1 MTGNRKE
8 MIVYKDGKQ
17 LRRGFT
23 TGSCAAAAASAAAYM
38 LCTGDIISEVK
49 IHMPD
54 GTEFQTQVIPV
65 ENGRPL
71 FYTCEV
77 IKDAGDDPDCT
88 DGVHVRAKVTALRDK
103 VTALRDKANLVE
115 KENIGNMKAIDEAD
129 KAPNMK
135 AIGEADNA
143 AINRS
148 VFEEDRVLIKG
159 GPGVGI
165 VTKPGLDQPV
175 GEAAINR
182 IPRKM
187 IRENVSRVL
196 DDYIRTP
203 VKESL
208 QDDSVLTPVK
218 ESGTDGCIVPPQQ
231 LLVEISVPGGEELA
245 KKTFNPKLGI
255 VGGISI
261 LGTTG
266 IVEPMSEQA
275 VVETIRAQIRMKRA
289 MGAKGV
295 VAAPG
300 NYGLQFLEERYGVL
314 PDDVVMISNFVRDAA
329 QMAGAEGMTSF
340 LLAGHIGKLVKVAG
354 GIGNT
359 HSRYG
364 DHRMEILWE
373 IAEEVR
379 REMRPDQRDAQM
391 PQEQLMEETAWEAL
405 RQSVMECVTTDA
417 ALALLAQCG
426 RGFCDQVAIRLAARI
441 QKYLKEWGGEAMR
454 VEVIVFAGQREELV
468 RTPGAAE
475 LL

>member
-1 MTGNRKE
+1 

-65 ENGRPL
+65 EDGRPL

-103 VTALRDKANLVE
+103 ATALRDKVTALRDKANPVE
-115 KENIGNMKAIDEAD
+115 KENLGNMNAID
-129 KAPNMK
+129 
-135 AIGEADNA
+135 EADNA

-148 VFEEDRVLIKG
+148 VFEADRILIKG

-196 DDYIRTP
+196 DDCIRTLG
-203 VKESL
+203 KESL
-208 QDDSVLTPVK
+208 QDDSVLTSVE
-218 ESGTDGCIVPPQQ
+218 ESGTDGRIVPPQQ

-289 MGAKGV
+289 TGAKSV

-300 NYGLQFLEERYGVL
+300 NYGLQFLEEKYGVL

-379 REMRPDQRDAQM
+379 REMRAGAGETRRDVREPDQRDAQM

-417 ALALLAQCG
+417 ALALLVQCG
-426 RGFCDQVAIRLAARI
+426 RGFCDQVALRLAERI
-441 QKYLKEWGGEAMR
+441 QKHLKEWVGEAMR

>member
-1 MTGNRKE
+1 
-8 MIVYKDGKQ
+8 
-17 LRRGFT
+17 
-23 TGSCAAAAASAAAYM
+23 
-38 LCTGDIISEVK
+38 
-49 IHMPD
+49 
-54 GTEFQTQVIPV
+54 
-65 ENGRPL
+65 
-71 FYTCEV
+71 
-77 IKDAGDDPDCT
+77 
-88 DGVHVRAKVTALRDK
+88 
-103 VTALRDKANLVE
+103 
-115 KENIGNMKAIDEAD
+115 
-129 KAPNMK
+129 
-135 AIGEADNA
+135 
-143 AINRS
+143 
-148 VFEEDRVLIKG
+148 
-159 GPGVGI
+159 
-165 VTKPGLDQPV
+165 
-175 GEAAINR
+175 
-182 IPRKM
+182 
-187 IRENVSRVL
+187 
-196 DDYIRTP
+196 
-203 VKESL
+203 
-208 QDDSVLTPVK
+208 LTSVK
-218 ESGTDGCIVPPQQ
+218 ESGTDGRIVPPQQ

-245 KKTFNPKLGI
+245 QKTFNPKLGI

-289 MGAKGV
+289 TGAKGV

-300 NYGLQFLEERYGVL
+300 NYGLQFLAERYGVL

-379 REMRPDQRDAQM
+379 REMRAGAGRETWKEVRREILPGAGETRRDVREPDQRDAQM
-391 PQEQLMEETAWEAL
+391 PQEQLMEETAWKAL

-426 RGFCDQVAIRLAARI
+426 RGFCDQVALRLAERI
-441 QKYLKEWGGEAMR
+441 QKHLKEWGGEAMR